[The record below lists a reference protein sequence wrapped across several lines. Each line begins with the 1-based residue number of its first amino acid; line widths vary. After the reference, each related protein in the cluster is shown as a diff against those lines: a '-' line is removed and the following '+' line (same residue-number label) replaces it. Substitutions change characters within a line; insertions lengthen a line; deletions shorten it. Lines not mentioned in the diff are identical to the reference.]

1 MLTARFHRLFRRL
14 VSVFLRY
21 DDIPRSSE
29 TVVEIAQARAV
40 LEDARVAIAAERNVV
55 ARRAARTGRVRYTSV
70 SAANQAILDV
80 QGMIAN

>member
-1 MLTARFHRLFRRL
+1 MLTARFQRLFRRL

-80 QGMIAN
+80 QGMISN

>member
-1 MLTARFHRLFRRL
+1 MLTARFERLFRRL

-40 LEDARVAIAAERNVV
+40 LEDARVAMASERDLV
-55 ARRAARTGRVRYTSV
+55 ARRSARTVRVRYTALSTGD
-70 SAANQAILDV
+70 QAILKV
-80 QGMIAN
+80 QGMISN